1 MPCFSDFSWLV
12 SAFSFHSPKDAYET
26 RALSPVLVSCSR
38 VALSFTPP
46 PCVCAFHSFT
56 TKDELG
62 KAAPRLLTPGLMGE
76 SSEDEGQR
84 EYQANDSDS
93 DGPIL
98 YTDDDDDEEDEDEDG
113 SGESKTF
120 LEGGREGSPRWPEA
134 GAF

>member
-1 MPCFSDFSWLV
+1 MQYCCPISVMLAGPCL
-12 SAFSFHSPKDAYET
+12 
-26 RALSPVLVSCSR
+26 LSPFTSLKDVHETGVLAHVLASSPR

-46 PCVCAFHSFT
+46 PCFCVFHSFT

-62 KAAPRLLTPGLMGE
+62 EAAPQLLTPGLMGE
-76 SSEDEGQR
+76 SSESFSASEDEGQR

-113 SGESKTF
+113 SGESKALF
-120 LEGGREGSPRWPEA
+120 KR
-134 GAF
+134 

>member
-1 MPCFSDFSWLV
+1 MSVTLAGLCLL
-12 SAFSFHSPKDAYET
+12 SPFTSLKDADET
-26 RALSPVLVSCSR
+26 RAPHVWAPSPRL
-38 VALSFTPP
+38 ALSFTSP
-46 PCVCAFHSFT
+46 PCFCAFHSFS

-62 KAAPRLLTPGLMGE
+62 KAAPQLLTPGLMGE
-76 SSEDEGQR
+76 SSESFSASEDEGPR

-120 LEGGREGSPRWPEA
+120 FKR
-134 GAF
+134 